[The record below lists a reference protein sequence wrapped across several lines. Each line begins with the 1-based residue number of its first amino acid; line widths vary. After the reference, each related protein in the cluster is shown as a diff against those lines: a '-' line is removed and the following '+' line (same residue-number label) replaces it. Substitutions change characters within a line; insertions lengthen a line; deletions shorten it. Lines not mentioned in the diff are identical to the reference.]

1 MLHRLIWV
9 VKCFCVM
16 LFPYLCVS
24 ILTFKK
30 YNNEEVSYTLYYS
43 EVREKIKEVEKEYEE
58 SVRENNKVVNN
69 LYQN

>member
-30 YNNEEVSYTLYYS
+30 YN
-43 EVREKIKEVEKEYEE
+43 KILK
-58 SVRENNKVVNN
+58 NIIFAFN
-69 LYQN
+69 L

>member
-24 ILTFKK
+24 IRNFEK
-30 YNNEEVSYTLYYS
+30 YN
-43 EVREKIKEVEKEYEE
+43 KILKNVIFAF
-58 SVRENNKVVNN
+58 N
-69 LYQN
+69 L